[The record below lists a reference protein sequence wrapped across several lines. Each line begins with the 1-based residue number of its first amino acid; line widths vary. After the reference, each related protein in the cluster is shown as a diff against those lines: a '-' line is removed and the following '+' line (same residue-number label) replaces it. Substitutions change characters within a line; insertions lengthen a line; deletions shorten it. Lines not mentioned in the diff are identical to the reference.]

1 MSKPSAGQDPE
12 RSEDRRYEDETKP
25 ATLPAGVT
33 KAEWGRELG
42 RWQNPRIRAFL
53 GCLRVLDTV
62 LESNVAILHCSP
74 RRLDEMLKTVRGVA
88 KNLRSDIRLL
98 LNGPSV
104 IPELEASRQAIAAHL
119 NHVEQTLLGGL
130 DEFPD
135 PVTEDRHDDLRRYLC
150 VAIGQL
156 NRFLQDSFGSLVAAD
171 PRATHDADYY
181 LSKEFPR
188 DIEEAEWL
196 YDSVNEIDE
205 HLRSMEPERIKLL
218 NEVVHTM
225 QAERQIVFEERW
237 AATNAYLDGL
247 IADLTPR
254 LRRVVALRGIRLEEL
269 ELLNHYSNEIP
280 SLCRIVSELYE
291 SSIHA
296 ITALEGDPEE
306 AGEAGEEDHAAPEV
320 EIIHRA
326 LCDRLIP
333 QMKSLDDCLR
343 DLEVF
348 IPLWR
353 RGISQRRALL
363 LHPPVLGGD
372 VVQSMR

>member
-1 MSKPSAGQDPE
+1 MSKPSAGESPD
-12 RSEDRRYEDETKP
+12 RGDDRRFEDETTP
-25 ATLPAGVT
+25 ATLPTGVT
-33 KAEWGRELG
+33 EVEWRRELG

-88 KNLRSDIRLL
+88 KSLRSDIRLL
-98 LNGPSV
+98 LNGPSA
-104 IPELEASRQAIAAHL
+104 IPDLEASRLAVGANL
-119 NHVEQTLLGGL
+119 NHLDQTLLGDL
-130 DEFPD
+130 DEFSD
-135 PVTEDRHDDLRRYLC
+135 PVTEDSHDELRRFLC

-171 PRATHDADYY
+171 PRATRDADYY

-205 HLRSMEPERIKLL
+205 HLRSTEPERLKLL

-225 QAERQIVFEERW
+225 QVERRMVFEERW
-237 AATNAYLDGL
+237 AATNAYLEGL
-247 IADLTPR
+247 IADLAPR

-269 ELLNHYSNEIP
+269 ELLTHYSNEIP

-291 SSIHA
+291 SSIQA
-296 ITALEGDPEE
+296 IAALEGESAESEGDDQP
-306 AGEAGEEDHAAPEV
+306 APEV

-326 LCDRLIP
+326 LCDRLVP
-333 QMKSLDDCLR
+333 QMRSLDDCLR

-348 IPLWR
+348 VPLWR

-363 LHPPVLGGD
+363 LHPPALATDGM
-372 VVQSMR
+372 QPLR

>member
-1 MSKPSAGQDPE
+1 ML
-12 RSEDRRYEDETKP
+12 DR
-25 ATLPAGVT
+25 VM
-33 KAEWGRELG
+33 
-42 RWQNPRIRAFL
+42 
-53 GCLRVLDTV
+53 
-62 LESNVAILHCSP
+62 ESNVAILHCSP
-74 RRLDEMLKTVRGVA
+74 RRLEDMLKTVRGVA
-88 KNLRSDIRLL
+88 KSLRSDIRLL
-98 LNGPSV
+98 LNGPSL
-104 IPELEASRQAIAAHL
+104 IPELEASRLAVGAHL
-119 NHVEQTLLGGL
+119 NHVDQTLLEEL
-130 DEFPD
+130 DTFSEPLD
-135 PVTEDRHDDLRRYLC
+135 NDRHDELRRYLC

-196 YDSVNEIDE
+196 YNSVNEIDE
-205 HLRSMEPERIKLL
+205 YLRSMEPERTRLL

-225 QAERQIVFEERW
+225 QVERRIVFEERW

-269 ELLNHYSNEIP
+269 ELLTHYANEIP

-291 SSIHA
+291 SSIRA
-296 ITALEGDPEE
+296 IAALEEDS
-306 AGEAGEEDHAAPEV
+306 GEAAADDEPAPEV
-320 EIIHRA
+320 AIIHRS

-333 QMKSLDDCLR
+333 QMRSLDNCLR

-363 LHPPVLGGD
+363 LHPPAFEGAGN
-372 VVQSMR
+372 